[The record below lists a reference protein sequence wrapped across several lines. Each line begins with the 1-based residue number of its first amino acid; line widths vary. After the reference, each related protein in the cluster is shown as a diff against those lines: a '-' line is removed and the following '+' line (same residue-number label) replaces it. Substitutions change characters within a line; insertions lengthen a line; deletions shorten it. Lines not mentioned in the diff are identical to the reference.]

1 MVIVGT
7 RLALY
12 SGVTNVNQTQE
23 AKMTK
28 QAKKEYQARMDAI
41 HSESLRIRNTGKCP
55 VCGAGLR
62 DNLSLAGWVQ
72 CEQYGSAGFRKDSS
86 KASCEFQCFTA

>member
-1 MVIVGT
+1 MAVVGT

-62 DNLSLAGWVQ
+62 DNLSLAGYYTVFGRDGKRVRV
-72 CEQYGSAGFRKDSS
+72 CIPND
-86 KASCEFQCFTA
+86 